1 MSTLDNPINEST
13 AASPWTTA
21 TRYGG
26 LTALVL
32 IVLGLIGYLTGMTD
46 PSNGTSATSMLFS
59 ALSFV
64 VWVGGVV
71 MAVRAFKSELGGFLS
86 FGEAFKSAFF
96 TILVISAITAVW
108 SFVFY
113 SFIATDF
120 FENILDFM
128 RTTMEGQGL
137 DDDAVDMAMG
147 MYEKMYTPTGMLILQ
162 VVMGLIG
169 GGIVGLIIGAI
180 MKKERPVT

>member
-32 IVLGLIGYLTGMTD
+32 IVLGLIGYLSGMTD
-46 PSNGTSATSMLFS
+46 PSNGASSTSILFTV
-59 ALSFV
+59 LSIAI
-64 VWVGGVV
+64 WVGGVV
-71 MAVRAFKSELGGFLS
+71 MAVRAFKSELGGFLT

-96 TILVISAITAVW
+96 TILVITAITAVW
-108 SFVFY
+108 SFVLY
-113 SFIATDF
+113 SFIATDVLDT
-120 FENILDFM
+120 ILDFM

-137 DDDAVDMAMG
+137 DDDTIDMAMG
-147 MYEKMYTPTGMLILQ
+147 MYEKVYTPIGMLILQ
-162 VVMGLIG
+162 LVGGLIG